1 MTDIRS
7 HHISPGFDAELEHL
21 TGRFQRLGGLAAQQL
36 QDSLTALAAGDRARA
51 EEIYERDREINE
63 RDVAI
68 DRLCMSILAR
78 RQPAATDL
86 RLVTSVGHATFDLER
101 IGDEAAKIARICV
114 EMSDAGISLPVVE
127 QIQAAGE
134 MVLDM
139 LRDVLDAF
147 ARLDSLAA
155 YEVARRDA
163 LLDASCEEII
173 EVMLQELTARGQ
185 NLAGSL
191 RMLWIPRALE
201 RIGDHSCNLAE
212 HVVFVAKGEYVR
224 HMSLRRMAKRVR
236 G

>member
-21 TGRFQRLGGLAAQQL
+21 TGHFQRLGGMVAQQL
-36 QDSLTALAAGDRARA
+36 QDSLRALVTTDRAQA
-51 EEIYERDREINE
+51 ENVCARDQEINE

-78 RQPAATDL
+78 RQPAANDL

-114 EMSDAGISLPVVE
+114 EMFDAGISPPVVD

-147 ARLDSLAA
+147 ARLDSVAA

-163 LLDASCEEII
+163 LLDVSCEEII
-173 EVMLQELTARGQ
+173 EATLQELIAREQ

-224 HMSLRRMAKRVR
+224 HMSLRRMAKRVQS
-236 G
+236 